1 MKSEKLRVKSEEF
14 ATAIEMLLKSV
25 RQKNW
30 GMLLCAA
37 LFTIHCSL
45 FTSCRQE
52 DDRTEIVP
60 ARHWVEKTVA
70 VVAPIGDAA
79 TKARLERTAG
89 WFLENFRE
97 AQMHDTLAIDLKIAW
112 YDELSA
118 DLTALSQTLAADST
132 VIAVIGPFSNESVAD
147 FAPACMKTQ
156 KPLIVPTATSEDVIR
171 RYAVKSAG
179 KNANK
184 KPFLW
189 SLTETDVEFTEVVMS
204 AFATHSKYFESIVTG
219 EGYEISEAKAAV
231 FSPDNAYGMTFNYW
245 APFYAQQDGITLQRN
260 QQYRTTAELL
270 EQLSDYRPVMRQQK
284 LARSAIFCNIETMEQ
299 MYEVV
304 RANRRAIFED
314 DPLWAST
321 MPSRDPDDP
330 ANDVEWQRIKN
341 YYTTYFAFSGLSE
354 EGLQA
359 LGQRA
364 VGMLQGREGF
374 SPYADPTT
382 GFELAYKK
390 RFQQLPTFAEC
401 KFYDALMLAAFAAC
415 YLEHSKATPGDL
427 NAAIIDITIGAAA
440 ADVGVTAWQA
450 EPMRVYLSDMERGRL
465 IRFAGASGAITFDR
479 EAYTAN
485 TSTAYVHWQIMDGEI
500 LHRQYYG
507 DIGGS
512 TSDASAAWLYIY
524 NEQQADADFRQQAE
538 GGADIQYAPLTG
550 QYAVLVQGTDGNTCY
565 RHQADVLNVYQA
577 LRRGGFP
584 DDHIILVIDAALA
597 SGSRYR
603 GIVRAAPDGPDLLG
617 GTDGLPR
624 AQVDYDNADLTAGDI
639 ADILAGRQSEKLHTV
654 VPQDEGQN
662 VFFYWSGHGRSDE
675 HGGENEFCW
684 RDTNA
689 GQGFTDTLLRQTA
702 GQMKYRKLLIAA
714 EPCYGEGVIRAVKG
728 LPGVLAIS
736 GASANEQSWA
746 DNWSDEARVWMCDRF
761 SLNLVTCLSDNPDT
775 SFRDL
780 FLYCAQHTL
789 GSHAKIVNAANYGN
803 LYTTGPAE
811 FILYNNK

>member
-1 MKSEKLRVKSEEF
+1 MGNKKWFMVKGSWF
-14 ATAIEMLLKSV
+14 MVMAMMVLTLLTGCK
-25 RQKNW
+25 
-30 GMLLCAA
+30 
-37 LFTIHCSL
+37 
-45 FTSCRQE
+45 QE
-52 DDRTEIVP
+52 DDRTEFTP

-79 TKARLERTAG
+79 TKTRLERTAG

-97 AQMHDTLAIDLKIAW
+97 AQMNDTLAIDLKIAW

-204 AFATHSKYFESIVTG
+204 AFATHSKFLESIVTG

-260 QQYRTTAELL
+260 QQYRTTDELIA
-270 EQLSDYRPVMRQQK
+270 QLNDYHPVMRQQK

-304 RANRRAIFED
+304 RANRRSIFED

-321 MPSRDPDDP
+321 MPSSDPDDP

-364 VGMLQGREGF
+364 VGIMQGREGF

-382 GFELAYKK
+382 GFELAYKE

-427 NAAIIDITIGAAA
+427 NAAIIAITIGAAA

-485 TSTAYVHWQIMDGEI
+485 TSTTYVHWQIMDGEI

-512 TSDASAAWLYIY
+512 TSDASAAWLYLY

-597 SGSRYR
+597 SGPRFG
-603 GIVRAAPDGPDLLG
+603 GIVRADPDGPDLLG

-803 LYTTGPAE
+803 LFTTGPAE
-811 FILYNNK
+811 FIRYNNK